1 MSTPANTAPTKTASP
16 LRLTALLCL
25 AEVLVMLNNAFP
37 ALLPQFQAEWRLN
50 NGELGWLSGMYYG
63 GYVLATLPLVA
74 LTDARDPRR
83 IYLWAALLCA
93 VSSLAFALLAGGFWS
108 ALGLRVLGG
117 VGLAGTYMVG
127 LRILTDRTEGRT
139 QSRAIAFYTSHFA
152 IGNAASV
159 WVAGAA
165 ARWIGWQGA
174 YHLAAIGAAL
184 ALLILLFAVAPAA
197 TAEKPVHWRQALDLR
212 PALRNR
218 RALGYNLAYA
228 CHGWELFAFRSFLV
242 SFLVFAASGRGLPL
256 GLAATDL
263 AGLVLLLG
271 LPGSVGGNELVHRFG
286 RERVIAGVMFGS
298 ALLGLAVAGSAA
310 GPFWLFLPLLACYG
324 LSVAGES
331 AAVTGGAVAAAA
343 SGRRGATLAV
353 HSILGFAVAAPAP
366 VVFGYLLD
374 LGGGEGEGGAWLLAF
389 AALSIGVALGP
400 LLLAMMLRPRPGK
413 PAP

>member
-1 MSTPANTAPTKTASP
+1 MSPPPARTASP

-25 AEVLVMLNNAFP
+25 AEVCMMLGNAFP
-37 ALLPQFQAEWRLN
+37 ALLPQFQAAWGLN
-50 NGELGWLSGMYYG
+50 NGELGWLSGLYYG

-83 IYLWAALLCA
+83 IYLWAACLSALSA
-93 VSSLAFALLAGGFWS
+93 LGFALLATGFWS
-108 ALGLRVLGG
+108 ALALRVVGG

-127 LRILTDRTEGRT
+127 LRLLTDRTEGRT

-159 WVAGAA
+159 WVAGTA
-165 ARWIGWQGA
+165 ARWIGWEGA

-184 ALLILLFAVAPAA
+184 ALLIVLLGVAPAA
-197 TAEKPVHWRQALDLR
+197 QAEKPVHWRQALDLR

-218 RALGYNLAYA
+218 RALGFNLAYA

-242 SFLVFAASGRGLPL
+242 SFLLFASLGRGFPL
-256 GLAATDL
+256 GLTAVDL

-271 LPGSVGGNELVHRFG
+271 LPGSVGGNELALRFG
-286 RERVIAGVMFGS
+286 RERVIAAVMFGS
-298 ALLGLAVAGSAA
+298 AALGLALAWSAG
-310 GPFWLFLPLLACYG
+310 GPLWLFLPLLLCYG
-324 LSVAGES
+324 MSVAGES
-331 AAVTGGAVAAAA
+331 SAVTGGAVQAAA

-366 VVFGYLLD
+366 VAFGYLLD
-374 LGGGEGEGGAWLLAF
+374 LGGGESAHLGWLLAF
-389 AALSIGVALGP
+389 GLLSLGVALGP
-400 LLLAMMLRPRPGK
+400 ILLAMMLRR
-413 PAP
+413 AARTAA